1 MDIYVPSL
9 NIWAF
14 YAGGDSNAQ
23 LVKNFN
29 IGIQNGVWGSEND
42 NAFTENEST
51 VKNGDYIFFTCG
63 YKRRKDGP
71 NQNRYK
77 DVETLL
83 KYFEQFNRL
92 VFARATSNVYRN
104 DINIWKDGIYP
115 VRFNFEV
122 IKHYE
127 NYPLLSL
134 MEIFSNENLDVFR
147 RSMIPPVKTRKLDE
161 KHINFEKL
169 GITYVQNEFTA
180 RVISDLGAMEYETEY
195 FEGNKRQRY
204 TNYYERNPRLRAK
217 AIEIHGTTCMACGF
231 NFEKIYLERGKD
243 FIEVHHAKPVS
254 ELGENTKVDPDED
267 LIVLCSNCH
276 RMIHRKKD
284 NVLSLDEL
292 RNIIKQGSYEIK

>member
-9 NIWAF
+9 NIWSF
-14 YAGGDSNAQ
+14 YVGGDSNAQ
-23 LVKNFN
+23 AVQNFN
-29 IGIQNGVWGSEND
+29 LGVQNGVWGSEHD

-51 VKNGDYIFFTCG
+51 VQNGDYIFFTCG
-63 YKRRKDGP
+63 YKRKTDGP

-92 VFARATSNVYRN
+92 VFARVTSNVYHN
-104 DINIWKDGIYP
+104 DAPIWEDGVYP

-122 IKHYE
+122 IKRYE
-127 NYPLLSL
+127 NYPLSSL

-195 FEGNKRQRY
+195 FEGNKKQRY

-231 NFEKIYLERGKD
+231 NFEEYYLERGKD
-243 FIEVHHAKPVS
+243 FIEVHHTKPVS
-254 ELGENTKVDPDED
+254 ELGENTKVDPAED

-284 NVLSLDEL
+284 NVLALNEL
-292 RNIIKQGSYEIK
+292 RSIIKKAGHDNK